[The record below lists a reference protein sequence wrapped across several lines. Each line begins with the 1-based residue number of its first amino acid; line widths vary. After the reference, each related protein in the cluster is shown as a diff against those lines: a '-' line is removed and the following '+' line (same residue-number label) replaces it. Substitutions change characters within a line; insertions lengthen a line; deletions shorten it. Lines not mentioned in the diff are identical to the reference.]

1 MSNEQIFDDK
11 QKIKPQP
18 AAKTPEPAAPPL
30 TLAQMQRKLD
40 HDTVTQMQQTMGNTA
55 VQRFL
60 AQRSGGG
67 PLEVEDDVAEAIN
80 GRRGQGG
87 SLDDGIAAKAG
98 QTMGQDF
105 SGVRV
110 HTDSHADQLSQ
121 QLQAKAFT
129 TGSDIFFR
137 QGEYNPG
144 SAAGQRLISHE
155 LTHVAQQG
163 GVAPVQAKM
172 TVNDPN
178 DQYEAEADRI
188 ADAVMSQPQ
197 TAVQQPGVVQRQGD
211 VPEEEEE
218 MLQRQEIP
226 EEEELVSE

>member
-1 MSNEQIFDDK
+1 MSHEQAFDDK

-18 AAKTPEPAAPPL
+18 TAKTPDGASAPL

-40 HDTVTQMQQTMGNTA
+40 HDTVTQMQQTVGNTA

-67 PLEVEDDVAEAIN
+67 PLEVEDDVAHTIN
-80 GRRGQGG
+80 GRRGQGSALDE
-87 SLDDGIAAKAG
+87 SLAAKAG
-98 QTMGQDF
+98 QVMGQDF

-110 HTDSHADQLSQ
+110 HTDNHADQLSQ

-144 SAAGQRLISHE
+144 SAAGQHLISHE

-163 GVAPVQAKM
+163 GTAPVQAKM

-178 DQYEAEADRI
+178 DQYEVEADRV
-188 ADAVMSQPQ
+188 ADMVMSQTE
-197 TAVQQPGVVQRQGD
+197 TAVQRQGD
-211 VPEEEEE
+211 
-218 MLQRQEIP
+218 IP
-226 EEEELVSE
+226 EEEELLQRQEVEEDEEMLQA